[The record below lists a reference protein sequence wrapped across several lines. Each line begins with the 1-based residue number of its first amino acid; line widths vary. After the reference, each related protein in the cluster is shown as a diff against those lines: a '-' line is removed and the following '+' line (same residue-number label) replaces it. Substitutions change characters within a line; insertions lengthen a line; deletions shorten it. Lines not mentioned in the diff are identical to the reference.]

1 VSPSNNTYFDVLR
14 IVQHLINPHVAAA
27 LLSKQLGL
35 KPRRLVRDFVD
46 VPLEAGFKSFT
57 DVMKKFYDEMSDQ
70 KPCLNIHGFYSL
82 TSQIM
87 QLFMKHITLTILKI
101 CKLAK

>member
-35 KPRRLVRDFVD
+35 KPRRLVRGFVD

-70 KPCLNIHGFYSL
+70 KSCLKTVFKYSWIL
-82 TSQIM
+82 LVNKSNNAIIY
-87 QLFMKHITLTILKI
+87 KIYCSNTIKNL
-101 CKLAK
+101 